1 MLAAGNDLHR
11 RQRIDQMSNT
21 SHNGLTGQATEK
33 TTGADIGVIM

>member
-11 RQRIDQMSNT
+11 RQRIDRMSNK

-33 TTGADIGVIM
+33 NGADIGVIM